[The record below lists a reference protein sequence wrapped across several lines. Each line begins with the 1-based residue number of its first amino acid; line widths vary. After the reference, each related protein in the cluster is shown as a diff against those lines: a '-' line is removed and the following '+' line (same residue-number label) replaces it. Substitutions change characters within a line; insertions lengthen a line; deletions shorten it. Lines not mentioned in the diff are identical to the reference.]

1 MISVKE
7 INGTVEIIVEDNGV
21 GLPDGF
27 KIEESDSLGLSLVD
41 TLVDQIDG
49 ELIIKTKGGTKFLII
64 FDKQEI

>member
-7 INGTVEIIVEDNGV
+7 INGRIKVIVRDYGV

-49 ELIIKTKGGTKFLII
+49 ELIIKTKGGTKFLIT
-64 FDKQEI
+64 FEKQEI